1 MKIIK
6 KKIKSIIIKVE
17 DGEVIVSAPYGTSKA
32 YIEKIVDRNKTKIQ
46 ELRELDASKNRFKN
60 HLFGEEIEIESE
72 KDLEKI
78 YRTRLKAVLDILFE
92 KYEKI
97 TGLKASSVSIMKMK
111 VRWGTCYPATKKI
124 IINLKLAERPI
135 DEIEAVVLHEL
146 IHLRCANHDKKFYDE
161 CIKYMPNYLEIE
173 KRLKT

>member
-17 DGEVIVSAPYGTSKA
+17 DGEVVVSAPHGTSKS
-32 YIEKIVDRNKTKIQ
+32 YIDKVLDKNKSRIE
-46 ELRELDASKNRFKN
+46 ELKTLDAKKNRFKN
-60 HLFGEEIEIESE
+60 HLFGEKIEVDNE

-97 TGLKASSVSIMKMK
+97 TGLKATSVNIRKMK
-111 VRWGTCYPATKKI
+111 VRWGTCYPASGKI
-124 IINLKLAERPI
+124 NINLKLAERPI

-146 IHLRCANHDKKFYDE
+146 VHLKYGNHDKKFYNE